1 MNNNKKNKK
10 NETFEENDNENNLS
24 FLFNKNNENK
34 KNESNVKNKSNNK
47 KVKNYMDEQKDLV
60 SEETLAFLVSSS
72 SFIRSV
78 KINWQNTPF
87 AIKVAYIFIF
97 LSMLYYFLQ
106 VKYNLYGAVI
116 SALLLFCILFLINMY
131 AAIVYL
137 IVIMLVIYNKRS
149 ENLRLLGTLIE
160 STKIVENRPYDG
172 TKDTD
177 YVLASDLP
185 NELTVGTFAYG
196 FWLYLNKPFD
206 NTTIYRNNQWK
217 SIFYRGSELDSKND
231 ISHLTQYVG
240 VWLKPDNQ
248 TLAFVFQQNGAQ
260 NESIELTNVE
270 FNVWSYYVVNVTN
283 NSVNVFKDGKLEVSS
298 SLNQNAISMNDYG
311 LFITSDYATAQLEDI
326 QNDDGGE
333 EESNEF
339 YGKTGFDGNIA
350 YLTYYEYNLTPVD
363 IEDAMK
369 LYQGNVN
376 SYEKYRESKI
386 ENSLTTLIV

>member
-10 NETFEENDNENNLS
+10 NETFEENDNGNNLS

-72 SFIRSV
+72 SFLRSV

-206 NTTIYRNNQWK
+206 TI
-217 SIFYRGSELDSKND
+217 IL
-231 ISHLTQYVG
+231 IS
-240 VWLKPDNQ
+240 
-248 TLAFVFQQNGAQ
+248 
-260 NESIELTNVE
+260 
-270 FNVWSYYVVNVTN
+270 
-283 NSVNVFKDGKLEVSS
+283 
-298 SLNQNAISMNDYG
+298 
-311 LFITSDYATAQLEDI
+311 
-326 QNDDGGE
+326 
-333 EESNEF
+333 
-339 YGKTGFDGNIA
+339 
-350 YLTYYEYNLTPVD
+350 
-363 IEDAMK
+363 
-369 LYQGNVN
+369 
-376 SYEKYRESKI
+376 
-386 ENSLTTLIV
+386 